1 MSELS
6 SVDPPHKEFLTARAP
21 PSIVLLHGLNAHW
34 LDCYTDRET
43 GVCWLRDLLPRDI
56 PGTPYRLLS
65 YGYDTSVDETKPMEH
80 VVHDFLRR
88 LSDLREDTEV
98 SKIRHACSDFWRSTH
113 IT

>member
-1 MSELS
+1 MGSARLSELS

-43 GVCWLRDLLPRDI
+43 GVCWLRDLLPQDI
-56 PGTPYRLLS
+56 SGTPYRLLS
-65 YGYDTSVDETKPMEH
+65 YGYDTSVVETKPMEH

-88 LSDLREDTEV
+88 LSNLREDTEV
-98 SKIRHACSDFWRSTH
+98 SKDRREDLNF
-113 IT
+113 